1 MRKVRSLYNHLSA
14 LAFPKDDIGVE
25 PPYAYD
31 EDGAWR
37 DYRVPYAKFP
47 DELGAENY
55 YRIYDGQ
62 LLWNMT
68 KYLLAD
74 NTNGAAVWSLK
85 NLLRGY

>member
-1 MRKVRSLYNHLSA
+1 MRPF
-14 LAFPKDDIGVE
+14 FPVIANNQKKWYTVT
-25 PPYAYD
+25 
-31 EDGAWR
+31 ED
-37 DYRVPYAKFP
+37 
-47 DELGAENY
+47 AENY

-62 LLWNMT
+62 LLWSMT